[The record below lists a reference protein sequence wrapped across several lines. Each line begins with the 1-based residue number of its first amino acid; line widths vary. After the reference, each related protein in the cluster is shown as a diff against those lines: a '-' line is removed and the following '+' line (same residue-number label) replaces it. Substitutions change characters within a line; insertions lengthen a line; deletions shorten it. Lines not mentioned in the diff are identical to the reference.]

1 MTERALSETAMLSSL
16 RDITLPAEAPGVLLA
31 EVAMV
36 VALAG
41 FAALLVA
48 GLLRLLSLRDA
59 APAATGLKALVAQA
73 MALPEADRRLHL
85 LHLLRAHAPERY
97 AGMAVRLYQREG
109 TVTTSELEAEIARL
123 V

>member
-1 MTERALSETAMLSSL
+1 MTDRALSEAAMLSSL
-16 RDITLPAEAPGVLLA
+16 RDITLPAEAPGGLLA
-31 EVAMV
+31 EAAMV

-41 FAALLVA
+41 FAAFLVA
-48 GLLRLLSLRDA
+48 GLLRLLSMRKA
-59 APAATGLKALVAQA
+59 APVATDLKAMMAQA
-73 MALPEADRRLHL
+73 MTLPEADRRLHF

-97 AGMAVRLYQREG
+97 AGLAARLYHREG